1 MSKILA
7 NQIANY
13 ADGGPIEIKEGLN
26 VPTGKPLQVNGATGT
41 SGQVLSSDGT
51 GLVWTSTSYFSGNYN
66 DLTNK
71 PVIPNAQVN
80 ADWNSSAGVSE
91 ILNKPSIP
99 PISSVTTT
107 ASGTAALSYNN
118 SNGEFTY
125 TPPDLSSYLTSY
137 TETDPIY
144 GASAAANVTTSKIG
158 NWDTTFGWGDH
169 SLVGYLTSL
178 SSSNIGGLQDV
189 NLSTPPTADQV
200 LKWDAVNSY
209 WKAAD
214 DAQIAGAT
222 TLGELNNVSSTA
234 PSTGQVLKWDGSEWA
249 PGADL
254 QGANNG
260 IVFTDLSVNQLAA
273 SGTGTLSY
281 NNNSGVFTYT
291 PPQLGGFLTTETD
304 PVFSASAAA
313 NVTAQKIA
321 NWDTSYGWG
330 DHGVAGYLTAESDT
344 LDSTTDRGDTTTN
357 TLTVGGLVVNGN
369 IQCTGT
375 TTTINTVTLL
385 ITDNEITLNQDA
397 TGTPSEDAGIEVE
410 RGDASNT
417 KIKWNEATDRWSFT
431 NDGSTFFN
439 FPVQVSD
446 LANDAGYLTGFTETD
461 PVFSASVASS
471 ITTTNLSNWNTA
483 YNWGNHS
490 SQGYLE
496 DGDFPSAGLMTTN
509 GAGSYSAVTDN
520 TTNWNTA
527 HGWGDHSGAGYLT
540 SIGALNNHSDV
551 TITTPSNDQVLKYN
565 GSGWVN
571 AADSSANVTT
581 DDAAPTGPQD
591 GDLWWKSD
599 EGRLKVYYQD
609 ANSSQWVDASP
620 PLASA
625 SAQSLVSGSNSV
637 AFGTVNLGLGNTSDC
652 LKLDPDG
659 PVVLYNHLLPA
670 ANNTYDI
677 GSADR
682 KIRDIYEDQSSDIRL
697 KKDVVGFSGG
707 LDFVNS
713 LRVVDFTWKD
723 IADEPAVP
731 VDKEGKRETGF
742 IAQEISA
749 ALQASSYNSWRLHN
763 ENPESYQ
770 GIDPKQ
776 LIPAL
781 VSAIQELSA
790 RLDAHKKKA

>member
-26 VPTGKPLQVNGATGT
+26 VPSGKPLQVNGATGT

-80 ADWNSSAGVSE
+80 SDWTASSGVAE
-91 ILNKPSIP
+91 ILNKPTIP
-99 PISSVTTT
+99 PQSSVITNS
-107 ASGTAALSYNN
+107 AGTAALAYNN

-125 TPPDLSSYLTSY
+125 TPPDLSTFLTSY
-137 TETDPIY
+137 TESDPVFV
-144 GASAAANVTTSKIG
+144 ASPANTITTGKIG
-158 NWDTTFGWGDH
+158 NWDTTFGWGNH
-169 SLVGYLTSL
+169 GTVGYLTSL
-178 SSSNIGGLQDV
+178 TGSNIGTLQDV

-200 LKWDAVNSY
+200 LKWDAVNNY

-222 TLGELNNVSSTA
+222 TLGELNNVSNTA

-260 IVFTDLSVNQLAA
+260 IVFTDLSVNVLAA
-273 SGTGTLSY
+273 SGGGNLVY
-281 NNNSGVFTYT
+281 NNGNGIFSYT
-291 PPQLGGFLTTETD
+291 PPQLSGFLTTETD
-304 PVFSASAAA
+304 PIFSASDAA
-313 NVTAQKIA
+313 NVTAQKIS

-330 DHGVAGYLTAESDT
+330 DHGVAGYLTAETDT

-410 RGDASNT
+410 RGDFTNT
-417 KIKWNEATDRWSFT
+417 KIKWNEGTDRWSFT

-446 LANDAGYLTGFTETD
+446 LANDAGYITGFTETD

-483 YNWGNHS
+483 YNWGNHATS
-490 SQGYLE
+490 GYLE
-496 DGDFPSAGLMTTN
+496 DGDFTSNGLMKRDS
-509 GAGSYSAVTDN
+509 AGSYSAVTDN
-520 TTNWNTA
+520 STDWNTA
-527 HGWGDHSGAGYLT
+527 HGWGDHSAAGYLT

-581 DDAAPTGPQD
+581 DDAAPSGPQD

-625 SAQSLVSGSNSV
+625 SAQSLVSGTNLV
-637 AFGTVNLGLGNTSDC
+637 DFGPVNLGSGNTSDC
-652 LKLDPDG
+652 LRLDPDG

-670 ANNTYDI
+670 SNNTYDI

-682 KIRDIYEDQSSDIRL
+682 KIRDIYEDSSSDIRL
-697 KKDVVGFSGG
+697 KEDIVDFSGG

-723 IADEPAVP
+723 S
-731 VDKEGKRETGF
+731 VDQKAGKRETGF
-742 IAQEISA
+742 IAQEIGA
-749 ALQASSYNSWRLHN
+749 ALEASGYNSWRLHN
-763 ENPESYQ
+763 SNPDAYQ

-790 RLDAHKKKA
+790 RVQELTEG